1 MDLHAPMAKGC
12 SVWFAQPDALKG
24 SLVKTLR
31 DVRPTI
37 FVGVPR
43 VRMFFAVA
51 RGNVPSFY
59 TRRETVYTCTQLSI
73 FGVLSRAFA
82 RQYQRVPRTS
92 VFRQEEQ

>member
-43 VRMFFAVA
+43 VRSD
-51 RGNVPSFY
+51 RKKTN
-59 TRRETVYTCTQLSI
+59 L
-73 FGVLSRAFA
+73 
-82 RQYQRVPRTS
+82 
-92 VFRQEEQ
+92 